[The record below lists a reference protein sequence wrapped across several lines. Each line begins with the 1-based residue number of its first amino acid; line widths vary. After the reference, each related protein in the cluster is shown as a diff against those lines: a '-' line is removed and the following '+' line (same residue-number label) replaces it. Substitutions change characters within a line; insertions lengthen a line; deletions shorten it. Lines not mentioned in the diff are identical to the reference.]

1 MDPEA
6 FFSQLFGGDKFLP
19 FIGQIS
25 LGSDMKTALQEDNE
39 ETTTGNDGVQRPKS
53 KKEMTPE
60 ERQRKEEKEKKEA
73 AEVRDLVFTCQV
85 VCLPYMLESGRP
97 RRQS

>member
-6 FFSQLFGGDKFLP
+6 FFSQLFGGEKFLP
-19 FIGQIS
+19 LIGQIS

-39 ETTTGNDGVQRPKS
+39 EATTTGTDGTQRPKT

-73 AEVRDLVFTCQV
+73 AEVRKKE
-85 VCLPYMLESGRP
+85 CLSFHSRSADHDHYLD
-97 RRQS
+97 